1 MRTEMPIPVDKEAK
15 GVGAN
20 HSSCMRNLFLASLLL
35 AASQLN
41 LSAAGEKLRVAS
53 VSTIDTEIVQ
63 QVGGEHVEVAALV
76 QPGVD
81 PHEYEPTPADLRKVS
96 EAQLILTSGKHMEN
110 YLNKL
115 QEATGGKADL
125 LKVGDHFSSLKMKRE
140 QGEQLTNADE
150 GGMTEDP
157 HWWHSVSNVKE
168 ATKLVRDELIKL
180 DPPDKAD
187 FEKNAQAYLGKLDEL
202 ENWIKRK
209 VAELPRDQRRLVTSH
224 DAFQYLARDYGF
236 KIEAIEGLTT
246 ETEAS
251 NRHVSELIDDI
262 KKQHV
267 KAVFLE
273 NTLNPKVTTQITRE
287 TGAKI
292 GGSLYPDGLGTG
304 NASTY
309 EGMMK
314 HNVSTIVDALKSG

>member
-1 MRTEMPIPVDKEAK
+1 
-15 GVGAN
+15 
-20 HSSCMRNLFLASLLL
+20 MRNLLLVSFLFAT
-35 AASQLN
+35 SQLN

-53 VSTIDTEIVQ
+53 VSTVDTEIVQ

-96 EAQLILTSGKHMEN
+96 EARLLLTSGKHMEN

-125 LKVGDHFSSLKMKRE
+125 LKVGDHFSSLKMK
-140 QGEQLTNADE
+140 QGEHCEQRTNAGA
-150 GGMTEDP
+150 GGMKEDP

-180 DPPDKAD
+180 DPADKAD
-187 FEKNAQAYLGKLDEL
+187 FEKNAQAYLANLDEL
-202 ENWIKRK
+202 EDWIRRK
-209 VAELPRDQRRLVTSH
+209 VAELPRNQRRLVTSH

-267 KAVFLE
+267 KAIFLE

-304 NASTY
+304 DASTY

>member
-1 MRTEMPIPVDKEAK
+1 MSK
-15 GVGAN
+15 
-20 HSSCMRNLFLASLLL
+20 LFLAAFLL
-35 AASQLN
+35 AASQLT
-41 LSAAGEKLRVAS
+41 AANKLKVAS

-76 QPGVD
+76 KPGVD

-96 EAQLILTSGKHMEN
+96 DAQLILTSGKHMEN

-125 LKVGDHFSSLKMKRE
+125 LKVGDHFSSLKMKPE
-140 QGEQLTNADE
+140 EGEKSA
-150 GGMTEDP
+150 GAGKSGMIEDP
-157 HWWHSVSNVKE
+157 HWWHSVANMKQ
-168 ATKLVRDELIKL
+168 ATKIIRDELIKL
-180 DPPDKAD
+180 DPADKAD
-187 FEKNAQAYLGKLDEL
+187 FETNANAYLAKLDDL
-202 ENWIKRK
+202 DNWVKRK
-209 VAELPRDQRRLVTSH
+209 VAELPRDQRKLVTSH

-236 KIEAIEGLTT
+236 KIEAIEGVST

-262 KKQHV
+262 KKQGV
-267 KAVFLE
+267 KAIFLE
-273 NTLNPKVTTQITRE
+273 NTLNPKVTTEITRE

-292 GGSLYPDGLGTG
+292 GGTLYPDGLGAG
-304 NASTY
+304 EASTY

-314 HNVSTIVDALKSG
+314 HNVSTIVDALK

>member
-1 MRTEMPIPVDKEAK
+1 
-15 GVGAN
+15 
-20 HSSCMRNLFLASLLL
+20 MRNLFLAPLLL
-35 AASQLN
+35 AVSQLM
-41 LSAAGEKLRVAS
+41 AANKLRVAS

-81 PHEYEPTPADLRKVS
+81 PHEYEPTPTDLRKVS
-96 EAQLILTSGKHMEN
+96 DARLILTSGKHMEN

-125 LKVGDHFSSLKMKRE
+125 LKVGDHFSSLKRTGGE
-140 QGEQLTNADE
+140 QGKKSANAAK
-150 GGMTEDP
+150 GGVIEDP
-157 HWWHSVSNVKE
+157 HWWHSVNNVKE
-168 ATKLVRDELIKL
+168 ATKIVRDELIKL
-180 DPPDKAD
+180 DPADKAD
-187 FEKNAQAYLGKLDEL
+187 FDKNAQAYLAKLDEL
-202 ENWIKRK
+202 EAWIKRK

-224 DAFQYLARDYGF
+224 DAFQYFARDYGF
-236 KIEAIEGLTT
+236 KIEAIEGMTT

-267 KAVFLE
+267 KAIFLE

-292 GGSLYPDGLGTG
+292 GGSLYPDGLGNG
-304 NASTY
+304 DESTY

-314 HNVSTIVDALKSG
+314 HNVSTIVDALR